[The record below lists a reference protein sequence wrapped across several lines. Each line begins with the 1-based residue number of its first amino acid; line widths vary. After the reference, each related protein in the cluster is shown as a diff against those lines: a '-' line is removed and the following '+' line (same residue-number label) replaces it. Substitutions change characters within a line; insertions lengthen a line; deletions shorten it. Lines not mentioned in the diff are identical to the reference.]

1 MPSTLSALLTLFAFW
16 LLLSGNFTA
25 FLMLAGLGCALGVV
39 WFARRMDVIDR
50 EGHPI
55 HLGWG
60 AIGYWPWLIV
70 EIAKS
75 GWQVTRIILDPA
87 LPVSPTLVRFKPTQ
101 CTDVGLVV
109 HANSITLTPGTLT
122 VDATREQFLVHTL
135 TADGGTDLA
144 HGAIDRRVV
153 ALEGAG

>member
-1 MPSTLSALLTLFAFW
+1 MPYSISALLTLYAFW

-25 FLMLAGLGCALGVV
+25 FLMLSGLGCALLVV
-39 WFARRMDVIDR
+39 GFARRMNVIDR

-87 LPVSPTLVRFKPTQ
+87 LPVSPTLVKFKPMQ
-101 CTDVGLVV
+101 CTEVGLAV

-135 TADGGTDLA
+135 TADGGTDLE
-144 HGAIDRRVV
+144 HGAIDRRVA
-153 ALEGAG
+153 ALEGAV